1 MPAAIPECANCPSQ
15 ICRMGRKAGLPDCCP
30 MLDDFPDHR
39 VLYARDKVRR
49 MALAA
54 AVIEATGYRRWT
66 RVRELV
72 ELCRMMDYSVI
83 GVACCPDMRREAKLL
98 ARYLKAN
105 GLVTSVPCS
114 TVCDPLEQAKEFA
127 SRKTELNVLAGMC
140 VGHDALFTRNS
151 AAPVTAIIARDTVLQ
166 HNPAAALYLSGSYL
180 HDALYTEHRSLKSG
194 LYSDSDTIL
203 LNASN
208 EIAEAG
214 RGRWTRVEEFIELA
228 HRLDARKLGV
238 VFCHGLR
245 EEAKVLARVLEANG
259 FQVAS
264 VGCKTGAV
272 SKEEFGLADSQ
283 KVRPGQPE
291 MICNPLAQA
300 DILNRVGTHLNA
312 LLGQCVGHDTATM
325 AALKAPTVSLVV
337 KDRVLA
343 HNTVAALWANCTER
357 IKALAPGSNEEGKG

>member
-1 MPAAIPECANCPSQ
+1 MSDAVPECASCPSQ
-15 ICRMGRKAGLPDCCP
+15 VCRTGLKTGTPDSCP
-30 MLDDFPDHR
+30 MLYDFPDFR
-39 VLYARDKVRR
+39 LLYNRDKVRR

-54 AVIEATGYRRWT
+54 AFIEAAGYRRWT

-72 ELCRMMDYSVI
+72 ELCRMMEFSVV
-83 GVACCPDMRREAKLL
+83 GVAHCRDMAREAELL
-98 ARYLKAN
+98 GRYLCA
-105 GLVTSVPCS
+105 GGITAVVPDPPA
-114 TVCDPLEQAKEFA
+114 CDPLGQAEEFA
-127 SRKTELNVLAGMC
+127 NRQTQFNVLAGMC
-140 VGHDALFTRNS
+140 VGHDALFLRHS
-151 AAPVTAIIARDTVLQ
+151 RAPVTAVIARDTVLQ
-166 HNPAAALYLSGSYL
+166 HNPAAALYVSDGYL
-180 HDALYTEHRSLKSG
+180 RDALYTEHRHPESG
-194 LYSDSDTIL
+194 VCRDS
-203 LNASN
+203 
-208 EIAEAG
+208 EADLESAAAG
-214 RGRWTRVEEFIELA
+214 TSAAGSGRWTRIEEFIEFA
-228 HRLDARKLGV
+228 HALGARKLGL

-300 DILNRVGTHLNA
+300 EILNRARTDLNG

-343 HNTVAALWANCTER
+343 HNTVAALWGCKDSRN
-357 IKALAPGSNEEGKG
+357 APSASRQK